1 MEEFL
6 DGLSTQADLP
16 YIERAFDLLSAFGQ
30 NLKRPHVAYLRDGIW
45 ELRVKTRNGQ
55 FRLFHFYF
63 DNQTI
68 VFTHGYQKKTD
79 KVADSEIKKALEF
92 RKDFENSR
100 RRQQR

>member
-1 MEEFL
+1 VADFL
-6 DGLSTQADLP
+6 YGLSTRADLP
-16 YIERAFDLLSAFGQ
+16 YIERALDLLSAFGQ

-68 VFTHGYQKKTD
+68 VITHGYQKKTD
-79 KVADSEIKKALEF
+79 KVADTEIKKALEY
-92 RKDFENSR
+92 RKDFENAGR
-100 RRQQR
+100 GQKR